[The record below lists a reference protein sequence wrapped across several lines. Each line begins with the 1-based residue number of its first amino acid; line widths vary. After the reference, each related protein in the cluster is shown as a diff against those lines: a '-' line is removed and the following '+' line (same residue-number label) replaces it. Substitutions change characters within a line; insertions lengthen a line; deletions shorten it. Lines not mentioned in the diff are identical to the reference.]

1 MRWNS
6 LRWTALIPIWLAVAL
21 IAVGQEAP
29 TDGSNAPSAELPPEV
44 PSHDPSIT
52 PESSAPDAGGLET
65 TPTALTVSEIIV
77 KGSENVDELL
87 STLFD
92 QGGYFQT
99 RKNQEISPESLNNDI
114 RRIYTDY
121 GPFKNIE
128 TDVEPVDVGL
138 RVTFLLTEYALVEGD
153 IELVGNKNV
162 KFKDIAKKFTMK
174 DGERFSEYQL
184 WKTVQQV
191 EALYREKGYYFAKVT
206 GANEETPEGIRV
218 RLDIDEGEQV
228 KIEEVRFEGNTLAT
242 DKELRKA
249 AQVKKGKRFQD
260 EVFRQDDAYILT
272 VYHDLGCLN
281 AKIIEKRREVDDAG
295 TGIIVTYVVEEGPQ
309 FVFTGYDVEIT
320 DTNAEINEK
329 RVREELSLQPGDV
342 FNATQYTDD
351 LIKVQEIYSNRGNIL
366 ARVIDDLR
374 PNTTDE
380 TVHATVSITE
390 GTTILVGE
398 VRVRGLQK
406 TKEHIILRELERMNI
421 KSGEPLKAS
430 NLRKAEQNIIQLGS
444 FIQGLQFVPR
454 STDDPAVKD
463 LEVELR
469 ENTRTGL
476 FTIGGGYGSESGL
489 FGVAEIGDGNF
500 TGRAYRVNVRGEL
513 GQRARRVG
521 QVTFG
526 TPWIFDT
533 PTSLNATIYSINRRR
548 YIYGYEGAVT
558 ADDSYEDFRKGGSI
572 TLGTPITRDIR
583 AFLTF
588 RDEFVSATSIPLID
602 QQQTSDEFLIGSRET
617 RSFTIGAS
625 RDTRHYRTSLFDPI
639 GGGESR
645 LSFEHSGGFIGGR
658 NAFRKYTLEN

>member
-1 MRWNS
+1 MDRTYASGLRKAKQVYSMRWNS

-398 VRVRGLQK
+398 
-406 TKEHIILRELERMNI
+406 
-421 KSGEPLKAS
+421 
-430 NLRKAEQNIIQLGS
+430 
-444 FIQGLQFVPR
+444 
-454 STDDPAVKD
+454 
-463 LEVELR
+463 
-469 ENTRTGL
+469 
-476 FTIGGGYGSESGL
+476 
-489 FGVAEIGDGNF
+489 
-500 TGRAYRVNVRGEL
+500 
-513 GQRARRVG
+513 
-521 QVTFG
+521 
-526 TPWIFDT
+526 
-533 PTSLNATIYSINRRR
+533 RRR
-548 YIYGYEGAVT
+548 NT
-558 ADDSYEDFRKGGSI
+558 SF
-572 TLGTPITRDIR
+572 
-583 AFLTF
+583 
-588 RDEFVSATSIPLID
+588 SASW
-602 QQQTSDEFLIGSRET
+602 
-617 RSFTIGAS
+617 
-625 RDTRHYRTSLFDPI
+625 
-639 GGGESR
+639 
-645 LSFEHSGGFIGGR
+645 SG
-658 NAFRKYTLEN
+658 